1 MLLII
6 ADNDRRIG
14 PATVGWEDRTL
25 QRAMHGDASPRK
37 TPDAPSG
44 SGVRRKS
51 GVPVGS
57 GGAVAFATLIVA
69 NVSLAFGPWF
79 VRAADTGP
87 VAAAFWRIALA
98 APMLAVLAGAGGA
111 RPQRHRQNV
120 ALRQH
125 PLPATG
131 LCPSAS

>member
-1 MLLII
+1 
-6 ADNDRRIG
+6 
-14 PATVGWEDRTL
+14 
-25 QRAMHGDASPRK
+25 MHGDASPRK

-57 GGAVAFATLIVA
+57 GVPVAFATLIVA
-69 NVSLAFGPWF
+69 NVALAFGPWF

-111 RPQRHRQNV
+111 VV
-120 ALRQH
+120 ACTTVTGDVAVATAGAGELVVVPRRRV
-125 PLPATG
+125 PASG
-131 LCPSAS
+131 PC